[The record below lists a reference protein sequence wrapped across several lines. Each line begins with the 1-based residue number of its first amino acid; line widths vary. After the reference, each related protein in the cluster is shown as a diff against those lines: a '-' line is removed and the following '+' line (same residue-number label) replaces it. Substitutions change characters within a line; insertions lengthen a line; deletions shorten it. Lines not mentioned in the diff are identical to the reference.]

1 MTHPLITIV
10 VAMNKDMVI
19 GTNNQLPWHI
29 TEDLQH
35 FKQVT
40 LGKPIIMG
48 RKTFESIGRVLPGRK
63 NIIVSRNPNVAFGG
77 VTIYNSLT
85 KAIEEN
91 SENSELCIIGGGT
104 IYAQALPLTDIMY
117 ITEVDMLVLNPTTY
131 FPAID
136 WKEWQLVSSKGIIT
150 KDNLCCCFKKYHRIK

>member
-1 MTHPLITIV
+1 MKHPLITIV
-10 VAMNKDMVI
+10 VAMNKEMVI

-48 RKTFESIGRVLPGRK
+48 RKTFESIGRTLPGRK
-63 NIIVSRNPNVAFGG
+63 NIIVSKNLVSIDGA
-77 VTIYNSLT
+77 TIYNSLT
-85 KAIEEN
+85 KAIEKN
-91 SENSELCIIGGGT
+91 SENPELCIIGGGT
-104 IYAQALPLTDIMY
+104 IYAQALPLADIMY
-117 ITEVDMLVLNPTTY
+117 ITEVDLSVLNPTTY
-131 FPAID
+131 FPDID
-136 WKEWQLVSSKGIIT
+136 WEEWKLVSSKKITT